1 MSLDPTTLLA
11 ILLMALATY
20 LTRVAGLVLVGRLRL
35 EGRAKAAFDAIPPAI
50 LTAVIAPAVL
60 TGGPTE
66 AIAGLVTVIA
76 AFRLPLLGTVLVGV
90 AAIVVLRAT
99 LGG

>member
-20 LTRVAGLVLVGRLRL
+20 LTRVAGFVLVGRLRL

-50 LTAVIAPAVL
+50 LTAVIAPSVL
-60 TGGPTE
+60 TGGPAE

-90 AAIVVLRAT
+90 AAIVTLRAIF
-99 LGG
+99 GG

>member
-1 MSLDPTTLLA
+1 MSLDPAALLA
-11 ILLMALATY
+11 ILSMALATY
-20 LTRVAGLVLVGRLRL
+20 LTRLAGFVLVGRLRL

-60 TGGPTE
+60 TSGPAE
-66 AIAGLVTVIA
+66 AIAGVITIVA

-90 AAIVVLRAT
+90 AAIVLLRAM

>member
-1 MSLDPTTLLA
+1 MSLDPAALLA

-20 LTRVAGLVLVGRLRL
+20 LTRLAGFVLVGRLRL

-60 TGGPTE
+60 TGPAE
-66 AIAGLVTVIA
+66 AIAGLITILA

-90 AAIVVLRAT
+90 AAIVLLRAM

>member
-11 ILLMALATY
+11 ILLMALATC

-60 TGGPTE
+60 TGGPAE
-66 AIAGLVTVIA
+66 AIAGLITILA

-90 AAIVVLRAT
+90 AAIVVLRAI

>member
-11 ILLMALATY
+11 ILLMALATC

-60 TGGPTE
+60 TGGPAE
-66 AIAGLVTVIA
+66 AIAGLLTILA

-90 AAIVVLRAT
+90 AAIVALRVM

>member
-11 ILLMALATY
+11 ILLMALATC

-35 EGRAKAAFDAIPPAI
+35 EGRAKAAFGAIPPAI

-60 TGGPTE
+60 TGGPAE
-66 AIAGLVTVIA
+66 AIAGLLTILA

-90 AAIVVLRAT
+90 AAIVALRVM

>member
-1 MSLDPTTLLA
+1 MNLDPTTLLA
-11 ILLMALATY
+11 ILLMALATC

-60 TGGPTE
+60 TGGPAE
-66 AIAGLVTVIA
+66 AIAGLLTILA

-90 AAIVVLRAT
+90 AAIVVLRVM